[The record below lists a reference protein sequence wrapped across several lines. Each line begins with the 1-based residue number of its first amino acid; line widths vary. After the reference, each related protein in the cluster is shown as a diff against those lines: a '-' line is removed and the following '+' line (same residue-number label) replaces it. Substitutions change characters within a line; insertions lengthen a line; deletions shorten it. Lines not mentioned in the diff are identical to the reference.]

1 MKAVVYLSD
10 DPLHARCLRAFAAGV
25 PKGVTL
31 ELRPVTDYTL
41 ADTAVVFGVFKK
53 NVPVSWPRGEIMR
66 RQKQAGGRT
75 VVIDS
80 GYVKRGMEPTSYYM
94 VGFDGIN
101 GWADFRNKGMPSDRW
116 DELGTELKLWRDDGE
131 AVILCGQVPWDASVQ
146 ALDML
151 DWLPD
156 TAREIRAR
164 TQRKVIYRPHPA
176 ARQHPGGVPGCETS
190 TRPLAEDLAI
200 AHCVVCYN
208 SNSAV
213 EAIID
218 GVPAIVLGNG
228 AMSEAVAER
237 SLDNIEQPRRPDRK
251 QWVYDLAYCQWQPQE
266 MAQGKAWRHLFR

>member
-1 MKAVVYLSD
+1 MKVAVYLSE
-10 DPLHARCLRAFAAGV
+10 DPVHARCLNAFATGV
-25 PKGVTL
+25 PKDVTL
-31 ELRPVTDYTL
+31 EVRPVTEYAT
-41 ADTAVVFGVFKK
+41 ADAAVVFGVFKK

-80 GYVKRGMEPTSYYM
+80 GYVKRGMAPDSYYM

-101 GWADFRNKGMPSDRW
+101 GWADFRNQGMPSDRW
-116 DELGTELKLWRDDGE
+116 DALGIELIPWRAHGE
-131 AVILCGQVPWDASVQ
+131 CVILCGQVPWDASVQ

-151 DWLPD
+151 EWLPD
-156 TAREIRAR
+156 TARALRAR
-164 TQRKVIYRPHPA
+164 TKRKIIYRPHPA
-176 ARQHPGGVPGCETS
+176 ARLHPPQVSGCETS
-190 TRPLAEDLAI
+190 TRPLADDLAI

-213 EAIID
+213 EAIIS

-237 SLDNIEQPRRPDRK
+237 SLDNIERPRMPARER
-251 QWVYDLAYCQWQPQE
+251 WAHDLAYCQWQPQE
-266 MAQGKAWRHLFR
+266 MAQGSAWRHLFR